1 MTELTVP
8 ELDRPRVVAGA
19 KYLFEGPQ
27 GRISLAELFG
37 GRPRLAVHHAM
48 PDHSGP
54 DDLVPTAD
62 IAAALHDPDLRLV
75 LVSRA
80 SYAKLEQ
87 YRRHLGWDLA
97 AYSAA
102 GTAFIADFPATRHVP
117 GAAGGDEWGDE
128 DSGLS
133 FFRMAQGSVL
143 HTGSVAVPRLDFLGL
158 LADAGGFPPAPDH
171 R

>member
-1 MTELTVP
+1 MTDLTVP
-8 ELDRPRVVAGA
+8 ELDRPRAVAGA
-19 KYLFEGPQ
+19 KYLFEGPD
-27 GRISLAELFG
+27 GRVALPELFG

-54 DDLVPTAD
+54 DDVVATAD
-62 IAAALHDPDLRLV
+62 VAAALDDPGLRLV

-80 SYAKLEQ
+80 PYAKLAQ
-87 YRRHLGWDLA
+87 YRRYLGRDLA

-102 GTAFIADFPATRHVP
+102 GTAFTTDFPATWHVP
-117 GAAGGDEWGDE
+117 GAVGGPWADE

-133 FFRMAQGSVL
+133 FFRLEQGFLLHHGSVI
-143 HTGSVAVPRLDFLGL
+143 VPRLDFLAL
-158 LADAGGFPPAPDH
+158 LAAPDGFPPLPDQ